1 MKVIIEYEIKK
12 KKNYT
17 KIEIWLD
24 KKSKLCIYL
33 IHEFK
38 YQEKKKQSVQNT
50 FLHCKKYFLNY
61 NYTENQYF
69 EPTQH

>member
-1 MKVIIEYEIKK
+1 MKVIIEYEI

-38 YQEKKKQSVQNT
+38 YQEKKNNRYKIHFYIARNT
-50 FLHCKKYFLNY
+50 F
-61 NYTENQYF
+61 
-69 EPTQH
+69 

>member
-1 MKVIIEYEIKK
+1 MKAIIEYGI

-38 YQEKKKQSVQNT
+38 YQEKKTIGTKYISTLQEILSKLQ
-50 FLHCKKYFLNY
+50 LHRKSIL
-61 NYTENQYF
+61 
-69 EPTQH
+69 